1 MTTRGDGVAAG
12 RGAAALDGPAK
23 RDEGSAGAI
32 RDFLA
37 VGRRVFRPLR
47 SSCFA
52 RRGGLQWRPPRRVGD
67 LPANRQGAV
76 SLSRPPDARG
86 APAWVLSPG
95 WRVFAPAKGQAGAAR
110 AALAHGRSC
119 RQWTAVLEAM
129 AWGMAWRSDAFPL
142 PRETDVQSSAK
153 SRRPTGPKGG
163 LSPPILQIRCD
174 TAGGWLIRGRLGHR
188 GNSLCSWTNTERN
201 IPRADAYR
209 LSDQCRP

>member
-1 MTTRGDGVAAG
+1 MGWLQGEERRPWT
-12 RGAAALDGPAK
+12 ALPSGTKGLLARSGISLQWD
-23 RDEGSAGAI
+23 DECSGHCGLPVSRA
-32 RDFLA
+32 DM
-37 VGRRVFRPLR
+37 
-47 SSCFA
+47 
-52 RRGGLQWRPPRRVGD
+52 GGLQWRPTRRVGD
-67 LPANRQGAV
+67 LPVNRQGAV

>member
-1 MTTRGDGVAAG
+1 MGWLQGEERRPWT
-12 RGAAALDGPAK
+12 ALPSGTK
-23 RDEGSAGAI
+23 GL
-32 RDFLA
+32 LA
-37 VGRRVFRPLR
+37 R
-47 SSCFA
+47 SRISLQWADKCSGHCGLPVSRA
-52 RRGGLQWRPPRRVGD
+52 DKGGLQWRPTRRVGD